1 LYYLASGLE
10 KNATAVAESNGFH
23 FVDLRVTYNKD
34 LRKPEKDFIP
44 SPGKIESVIFPG
56 GPGVRLDTHIY
67 NGYTVPSAYDSLIA
81 KLLVI
86 DSTREKAIARM
97 QRALSEFEI
106 AGIKTTIPFHKT
118 TLANDYFK
126 KGEIYT
132 NFIQKRIYNE
142 K

>member
-1 LYYLASGLE
+1 MGIFTRFKDIVASNINSMLD
-10 KNATAVAESNGFH
+10 NAE
-23 FVDLRVTYNKD
+23 D
-34 LRKPEKDFIP
+34 PEKDFIP

-56 GPGVRLDTHIY
+56 GPGIRLDTHIY

-86 DSTREKAIARM
+86 DTKREKAIARM

-106 AGIKTTIPFHKT
+106 TGIKTTIPLHKMI
-118 TLANDYFK
+118 LANDYFK